1 MVRRGAETREERAAR
16 RAAERAATSAELERV
31 RLAIAQ
37 AAETRAA
44 GGGSRAG
51 QAAGASR
58 EKQRTRDEA
67 FQDLLS
73 RWITF
78 RVSRRQLHAI
88 RCLEARRPKFKMT
101 RFLRRVLLKKLE
113 SEALLTP
120 DQVEAPPVREKRPDG
135 FRQRGLFGAN
145 DAEEIDGA

>member
-1 MVRRGAETREERAAR
+1 MVRRERETREERAAR
-16 RAAERAATSAELERV
+16 RAAAKASTAAELERV

-37 AAETRAA
+37 QAEARRRGDAA
-44 GGGSRAG
+44 GGGSRG
-51 QAAGASR
+51 GAQK
-58 EKQRTRDEA
+58 EKQRSLDEA

-101 RFLRRVLLKKLE
+101 RFLRKMLLKKLE
-113 SEALLTP
+113 QEQLLTP
-120 DQVEAPPVREKRPDG
+120 DQVEAPAVREKRPDG

-145 DAEEIDGA
+145 ESDEIDGA